1 MSAPAAAPPPAP
13 AAPPPA
19 APPPAPAPAPSPS
32 PSPQERGADDPQLK
46 SIFDDLGIVLETPS
60 TVAPAPAAPA
70 GSPAPAAPA
79 PAGTP
84 PAQPPGTPD
93 GTTAVVVPPGTPA
106 PAPGTPSPAAP
117 QPGGVVVRKE
127 KPISQTVEEAVRKA
141 FSEAQP
147 PSATP
152 TPPAAQPPPPA
163 TAAPQD
169 DPYLSQLGPE
179 EKEAIELAKWADA
192 NVTEFKGQ
200 GLPAKFVAFYKAVD
214 EYVAAAK
221 AKDPDGERTY
231 DDDDKEFTKFVEDNR
246 PEIEPA
252 KWERLKTDRL
262 VAQVEESTTKKV
274 SEKFAVENEAI
285 KRRQTILE
293 VKPVIEGRLT
303 RFRDNVGQLMIAEKD
318 SIIATV
324 AQTIGRDGVEKAIEA
339 DPLFTPIVVAAY
351 DQGQTAAAEFLAM
364 TNGVKEFKPDNPVQD
379 WLVRFIRRAGDVFAA
394 NGGEKRVRNGEDGTP
409 KSFLPR
415 GKFNE
420 IYARDPE
427 KAASAHWTFS
437 DEDVL
442 NMIERNTKDHI
453 KALVTQEIE
462 RLTKAGYVKPAPPPP
477 APVPG
482 TANPPAPNGVPAAA
496 APAPQ
501 PVGSPR
507 AGVTAAPGQGGGAVA
522 QQNVMGDSELVLL
535 GIPRKAS

>member
-1 MSAPAAAPPPAP
+1 M
-13 AAPPPA
+13 
-19 APPPAPAPAPSPS
+19 
-32 PSPQERGADDPQLK
+32 LK
-46 SIFDDLGIVLETPS
+46 SIFDDLGVVLENPTPS
-60 TVAPAPAAPA
+60 SAAPAPAAP
-70 GSPAPAAPA
+70 GTPAPPPA

-84 PAQPPGTPD
+84 PAQPPGTPP
-93 GTTAVVVPPGTPA
+93 GEAAVAPPGTAVPGTPA
-106 PAPGTPSPAAP
+106 PAAP
-117 QPGGVVVRKE
+117 QPGVVVRKE

-147 PSATP
+147 PSAATP
-152 TPPAAQPPPPA
+152 PPAAQTPA
-163 TAAPQD
+163 PAPAAPQD
-169 DPYLSQLGPE
+169 DPYISQLGPE

-200 GLPAKFVAFYKAVD
+200 GLPSKFVAFYKAVD

-246 PEIEPA
+246 PAIEPT

-274 SEKFAVENEAI
+274 SEKFAAENEAI

-293 VKPVIEGRLT
+293 VKPVIEGRLAK
-303 RFRDNVGQLMIAEKD
+303 FQDNVGQLMIAEKD

-324 AQTIGRDGVEKAIEA
+324 AQTIGKDGVDKALEA
-339 DPLFTPIVVAAY
+339 DPIFTPIVVSAY
-351 DQGQTAAAEFLAM
+351 NQGQSAAAEFLAM

-394 NGGEKRVRNGEDGTP
+394 NGADKRVRNGEDGTP
-409 KSFLPR
+409 KTFLPR

-420 IYARDPE
+420 IYARNPDE
-427 KAASAHWTFS
+427 AASKHWTFS

-453 KALVTQEIE
+453 KALVTQETE
-462 RLTKAGYVKPAPPPP
+462 RLAKAGYVKPAASVP
-477 APVPG
+477 AS
-482 TANPPAPNGVPAAA
+482 ANPPAPNGAPAAA

-507 AGVTAAPGQGGGAVA
+507 AGVSAAPGQGGGAVS
-522 QQNVMGDSELVLL
+522 QQQALSDGELALL
-535 GIPRKAS
+535 GIPKK